1 MKPSILYLLIFLF
14 SARTVAFSQTLP
26 QVKYWNGLVEKA
38 SAEALGAKMRE
49 SEAPKWPRIESA
61 YAYEQKPANQ
71 REIGV
76 EALRLAEGLRRQ
88 LEKSFSVTPEADEA
102 KLKSDF
108 QTLETINRSL
118 GSAGGYSN
126 QVLQDSVARVMI
138 FRLAMWLVKHPT
150 KAEQAET
157 LFDSIE
163 VPRVILDSLLWEMAT
178 QDRELATKQAEIAS
192 IDREKS
198 IYQALTPI
206 GLSMND
212 VLALAAP
219 PRVMTSKLL
228 KQPSAPALVY
238 RMATTEALKWVN
250 LRGLIQFLKL
260 GGSFDEL
267 DPADVRKLDARMG
280 KEAKQYRYPLLGIR
294 SLTEAQMN
302 ALIDLQREPEQRR
315 VFLDVALR

>member
-1 MKPSILYLLIFLF
+1 MKPSRLYLLIILF
-14 SARTVAFSQTLP
+14 SASTVAFAQTLP

-61 YAYEQKPANQ
+61 YAYEQKPTNQ

-108 QTLETINRSL
+108 QTLATINRAL

-163 VPRVILDSLLWEMAT
+163 VPRVILDSLLGEMAT
-178 QDRELATKQAEIAS
+178 QDRELATKQAEIAN

-206 GLSMND
+206 GLGMND

-219 PRVMTSKLL
+219 PRVMTSELL

>member
-1 MKPSILYLLIFLF
+1 MKLSSFCLIVFVV
-14 SARTVAFSQTLP
+14 SAGTVAFAQTSP

-49 SEAPKWPRIESA
+49 SETPKWPRIESA

-71 REIGV
+71 REIGA

-88 LEKSFSVTPEADEA
+88 LEKSFSAAVEPDEA
-102 KLKSDF
+102 RLKSEF
-108 QTLETINRSL
+108 QTLEAINRSL

-150 KAEQAET
+150 KANQAAA
-157 LFDSIE
+157 LFDAIE
-163 VPRVILDSLLWEMAT
+163 VPRVLLDSLLAEMAT
-178 QDRELATKQAEIAS
+178 QDRELAAKKEAIS
-192 IDREKS
+192 GIDREKS
-198 IYQALTPI
+198 IYQALSPI

-219 PRVMTSKLL
+219 PRVMTSELL
-228 KQPSAPALVY
+228 KQPSAPALAY

-267 DPADVRKLDARMG
+267 DPTDVRKFDARMG

-294 SLTEAQMN
+294 SLTEAQIN
-302 ALIDLQREPEQRR
+302 ALIDLQREAEQRR
-315 VFLDVALR
+315 VFLDVALK